1 MKAKLLLTIALLLG
15 LNSAHWAQ
23 SAATHTDPQYPYM
36 EVVIMQDKI
45 WLLPDETPMA
55 DLPVQVL
62 NAAGKVVVQKVF
74 TIDTEDWS
82 LDVSTLSAGKY
93 KILIGSNQVE
103 YLDKQG
109 RKGML

>member
-1 MKAKLLLTIALLLG
+1 
-15 LNSAHWAQ
+15 
-23 SAATHTDPQYPYM
+23 M

-45 WLLPDETPMA
+45 WLLPDEAPLA

-62 NAAGKVVVQKVF
+62 NAAGKVVLQKVF

-82 LDVSTLSAGKY
+82 LDVSALSVGKY

-103 YLDKQG
+103 YLDKHG
-109 RKGML
+109 RKGAL